1 MTLSPLVYSAQNS
14 QERLD
19 LVHSDT
25 KNVEKGRKVKWFVT
39 AIQILFTKDNEYLQC
54 ITLNTWAEEI

>member
-1 MTLSPLVYSAQNS
+1 MTLSPLVYSTQNS

-25 KNVEKGRKVKWFVT
+25 KNVEKGRKIKWLVT
-39 AIQILFTKDNEYLQC
+39 AIQILFIKDKEYLQC

>member
-25 KNVEKGRKVKWFVT
+25 KNVEKEK
-39 AIQILFTKDNEYLQC
+39 N
-54 ITLNTWAEEI
+54 